1 MIPLEPTRK
10 GIQSV
15 EALRD
20 VVHGFEETS
29 DSKIRLITARII
41 CIPMK
46 IVRIDVH
53 NFRRIQSRESGFTCE
68 FDDFNVIIGRN
79 DTGKSSLVEAIELLL
94 TLDTPDEEQ
103 FPEFDDEEGDISIT
117 GDFEEVEDGVIEE
130 LPGDPPQ
137 DADFRLRVV
146 HESAS
151 ARTPSKLYIN
161 GEEVERET
169 EIDGH
174 TGKGNIV
181 SYLQQKLPQPR
192 QKDAERDFKED
203 ARLARNRVLDDL
215 MSPVFDGSTR
225 VEQIEEEVEELF
237 KEASP
242 HSEAAPEDEGVDYL
256 TKQEEKISQT
266 LSAQHSEISQV
277 DIRIDEINLKDAVS
291 LEMVVEDSVTG
302 NEEPARVRG
311 SGVGNLLI
319 LSMLEAVAEWE
330 AEADNDQSDEFAILF
345 EEPENSL
352 HPDAVRDISQSLG
365 NIAQGHNQVF
375 VTTHSPILINT
386 VTSRGG
392 AIIFARK
399 DNRGVS
405 NFDVIKD
412 DTQDILNDLGALPS
426 DLLLSDYI
434 IYVEGP
440 TDMAI
445 LDEIMPGS
453 DLERLDKDGVDQ
465 WRDLNVTFHS
475 GGGNA
480 LQYIVEQIPDVN
492 PNGGVLLDS
501 DTISRTELGTT
512 AEDVLEALPNEVEGH
527 PLDRQEIEDYM
538 PIDVVRDYYDDP
550 HISDSDGEESMKDVI
565 EEDHRYSVS
574 DARQLA
580 RQAREEHLGMPEL
593 ERQVIDLINKVDSAD

>member
-1 MIPLEPTRK
+1 M
-10 GIQSV
+10 
-15 EALRD
+15 
-20 VVHGFEETS
+20 
-29 DSKIRLITARII
+29 RIA
-41 CIPMK
+41 
-46 IVRIDVH
+46 RIDVH
-53 NFRRIQSRESGFTCE
+53 NFRRIQSGANGFTCE

-79 DTGKSSLVEAIELLL
+79 DAGKSSLIEAIELLL

-103 FPEFDDEEGDISIT
+103 FPEFDDGEGDIHIT
-117 GDFEEVEDGVIEE
+117 GEFEQVEDGMIEE
-130 LPGDPPQ
+130 LPGNPPQ

-161 GEEVERET
+161 GEEVGKET
-169 EIDGH
+169 EVDGH
-174 TGKGNIV
+174 TGKGGIT

-192 QKDAERDFKED
+192 RKDAERDFEDD
-203 ARLARNRVLDDL
+203 ARLARNKILNDL
-215 MSPVFDGSTR
+215 MSPVFNNSSR
-225 VEQIEEEVEELF
+225 VERIEEDVEDLF

-242 HSEAAPEDEGVDYL
+242 YSEAAPEDEGVDYL

-266 LSAQHSEISQV
+266 LSTQHSEISQV

-302 NEEPARVRG
+302 NEEPAGARG

-330 AEADNDQSDEFAILF
+330 AKADNDRSDEFAILF

-392 AIIFARK
+392 AIIFAQK
-399 DNRGVS
+399 DNRGIS
-405 NFDVIKD
+405 NFNVIQD

-445 LDEIMPGS
+445 LDEIMPES
-453 DLERLDKDGVDQ
+453 DLNELNKDGVDQ

-480 LQYIVEQIPDVN
+480 LKHIVKKIPEVN
-492 PNGGVLLDS
+492 PNSGVLVDS
-501 DTISRTELGTT
+501 DTIRETKLGET
-512 AEDVLEALPNEVEGH
+512 AEAVLEELPDEVE
-527 PLDRQEIEDYM
+527 
-538 PIDVVRDYYDDP
+538 
-550 HISDSDGEESMKDVI
+550 
-565 EEDHRYSVS
+565 
-574 DARQLA
+574 
-580 RQAREEHLGMPEL
+580 
-593 ERQVIDLINKVDSAD
+593 